1 MTISNNTV
9 IQRMTPITD
18 PAMIPTE
25 EPPPLSLT
33 LCATDTS
40 GVSEV
45 VVVIVVVSLVDTIE
59 VVVVTVVVSLVD
71 TIEVLNKVIIKLL
84 HFVHRNY
91 TDTIT
96 MSSED
101 TQHVV
106 TTLPNI

>member
-1 MTISNNTV
+1 MLAFPFLRLEKHHNKMTISNNIV

-25 EPPPLSLT
+25 EPPPLS
-33 LCATDTS
+33 CATDTS
-40 GVSEV
+40 VVSEV
-45 VVVIVVVSLVDTIE
+45 VG
-59 VVVVTVVVSLVD
+59 VTVVVSLVD

-84 HFVHRNY
+84 YFVHRNY